1 MKISIIGTGRVGST
15 LGFAVVMKGLAN
27 ELVLVNRTHAV
38 AVGEALDLCHASTL
52 APDPIH
58 VYAGNIEDTQGSDIV
73 VLCASVPFGKQYTTR
88 NDLAVGNTELFRQ
101 YVPQIV
107 KHSPGT
113 CLLIVTNP
121 VDVMSYVAWKLS
133 ELPSDRVIG
142 TGTLIDS
149 MRYRSLLSE
158 ELGIHPDDIRAYILG
173 EHGDSQ
179 FPALSLALYG
189 GERVKES
196 EAAQRLFE
204 QTVRSGYDV
213 VQRKGHTNFA
223 IALAASLIIE
233 SIAHDSHRTMPVSTL
248 IDGYAGVSDVYLS
261 VPAVIGR
268 AGIVRTLHPQ
278 LNHKEK
284 QAFVQSAD
292 VVQDVIHTIGADLPH
307 AGI

>member
-158 ELGIHPDDIRAYILG
+158 ELGIDPGVGRSHLRPTSRSVDCSHPGGQSTPDVVPTQA
-173 EHGDSQ
+173 E
-179 FPALSLALYG
+179 FPAPG
-189 GERVKES
+189 RGRCP
-196 EAAQRLFE
+196 
-204 QTVRSGYDV
+204 
-213 VQRKGHTNFA
+213 A
-223 IALAASLIIE
+223 IGW
-233 SIAHDSHRTMPVSTL
+233 R
-248 IDGYAGVSDVYLS
+248 YA
-261 VPAVIGR
+261 PAGTGCRGQGR
-268 AGIVRTLHPQ
+268 ADPDRGCR
-278 LNHKEK
+278 
-284 QAFVQSAD
+284 
-292 VVQDVIHTIGADLPH
+292 G
-307 AGI
+307 